1 MSLLLLFQ
9 YVNHL
14 NPRLKNTDFTP
25 LEDATIWH
33 LYGTIGSQW
42 AKMSK
47 VIPGRTDNNLKN
59 RFHNLKRQLYREEDA
74 RQRITVEE
82 FAEMM
87 KKRNNN
93 NGTTTVYYSIEKV
106 HRDIPKFL
114 RTKIEDMWNYKR
126 HIGMVAANSSGN
138 GGGSSSS
145 SNTAMVQES
154 REEVEVK
161 EEEKNTIGG
170 GEGGGG
176 DGAMESSTTT
186 QPPSSSG
193 GESSSSSRHRKFG
206 PYEAVI
212 EPTQCGRCGL
222 FAPSVQCGNEI
233 CTKTRWCQVCTKVS
247 LHLTGNVLRECM
259 NLRKSQEE
267 KIARGLEKLMNMQA

>member
-1 MSLLLLFQ
+1 
-9 YVNHL
+9 
-14 NPRLKNTDFTP
+14 
-25 LEDATIWH
+25 
-33 LYGTIGSQW
+33 
-42 AKMSK
+42 
-47 VIPGRTDNNLKN
+47 
-59 RFHNLKRQLYREEDA
+59 
-74 RQRITVEE
+74 
-82 FAEMM
+82 
-87 KKRNNN
+87 
-93 NGTTTVYYSIEKV
+93 
-106 HRDIPKFL
+106 
-114 RTKIEDMWNYKR
+114 MWNYKR

-161 EEEKNTIGG
+161 EEEKDTIGG

-176 DGAMESSTTT
+176 DVAMESSTTT
-186 QPPSSSG
+186 QPPLSSLG
-193 GESSSSSRHRKFG
+193 GESSSSSSRHRKFG